1 MTISQLKDIITRE
14 LNQDL
19 RSKKTRKADLI
30 QMIQEHAAQDIQ
42 NDFGKSMKCIIVI
55 IW

>member
-30 QMIQEHAAQDIQ
+30 QMIQEHAAQDI
-42 NDFGKSMKCIIVI
+42 DFGKSMKCIIVI